1 MGCGEE
7 DLLVLEAVIW
17 EKLTVVQSHYRR
29 RPEMVQRLNLLQE
42 CFIAHLTTTEQL
54 DCEMIEQIKKEKKGS
69 KNAGVIVME
78 DF

>member
-1 MGCGEE
+1 MWTEFF
-7 DLLVLEAVIW
+7 VVAVA
-17 EKLTVVQSHYRR
+17 ELA

-42 CFIAHLTTTEQL
+42 YFIAHLTTTEQL
-54 DCEMIEQIKKEKKGS
+54 DCEMIEQIKKSS